1 MFAILIGTI
10 LTAVILI
17 LVLPFLKQSDGS
29 TSFVY
34 SAQEDQDRIDL
45 EIEKESLLNSL
56 SELQDEKE
64 QGKFGEEVYLRLK
77 ATDEHRLAG
86 VLGRLDQLTSRSKS
100 PSSSKAIQKPLS
112 STAWNWASA
121 ISLGIVVLA
130 SSTGIY
136 FSLQWKENDQRLAN
150 QRNSQGQRGMQGMPD
165 PLEMVARLEG
175 RLKENPNDVQGQIMA
190 GRSYQALERWED
202 SKKAWKKVLELEP
215 KNDEAHFNLG
225 AVLINSAEPGNLQPY
240 QRALEHLEIVLVKF
254 PREPALLWY
263 QGVAFM
269 HLQRFSEADESWT
282 TAYQNLVPGTQDAQ
296 RIKQAL
302 KNLREQRAPRF

>member
-1 MFAILIGTI
+1 MFAIIIGTI
-10 LTAVILI
+10 LTAVVLT
-17 LVLPFLKQSDGS
+17 LVLPFLKQSNES
-29 TSFVY
+29 ASFVY

-64 QGKFGEEVYLRLK
+64 QGKFGEEVYLKLK

-86 VLGRLDQLTSRSKS
+86 VLGRLDQLTSRST
-100 PSSSKAIQKPLS
+100 PSSSSKTFQKPLS
-112 STAWNWASA
+112 SAAWNWASA
-121 ISLGIVVLA
+121 ISLGILVLV
-130 SSTGIY
+130 SSTGVY
-136 FSLQWKENDQRLAN
+136 FSLQWKANDQRLAN
-150 QRNSQGQRGMQGMPD
+150 QRNSQGQVGGQGMPD
-165 PLEMVARLEG
+165 PLKMVARLEA
-175 RLKENPNDVQGQIMA
+175 RLKENPNDLQGQIMA

-202 SKKAWKKVLELEP
+202 AQRAWKKVLELEP

-225 AVLINSAEPGNLQPY
+225 AVLIDSAEPGNLQPY

-263 QGVAFM
+263 QGVAFV

-282 TAYQNLVPGTQDAQ
+282 TAYQNLIPGTQDAEN
-296 RIKQAL
+296 IKRAL

>member
-1 MFAILIGTI
+1 MFAIIIGTI
-10 LTAVILI
+10 LTAVVLI
-17 LVLPFLKQSDGS
+17 LVLPFLKQPDDS
-29 TSFVY
+29 TAFVY

-45 EIEKESLLNSL
+45 EIEKESLLSSL

-86 VLGRLDQLTSRSKS
+86 VLGRLDQLTSRSK
-100 PSSSKAIQKPLS
+100 PRSSSKNIQKPLS

-150 QRNSQGQRGMQGMPD
+150 QRNSQVPMGGQGMPD
-165 PLEMVARLEG
+165 PLEMVARLEK
-175 RLKENPNDVQGQIMA
+175 RLKENPNDLQGQIMA
-190 GRSYQALERWED
+190 GRSYSALERLED
-202 SKKAWKKVLELEP
+202 AHTAWKTVLALDP
-215 KNDEAHFNLG
+215 KNDEAHFNMG
-225 AVLINSAEPGNLQPY
+225 ALLINSAEPGNIKPY
-240 QRALEHLEIVLVKF
+240 QDALEHLEFVLVKF
-254 PREPALLWY
+254 PREPAILWY
-263 QGVAFM
+263 QGVAFV

-282 TAYQNLVPGTQDAQ
+282 TAYQNLVPGTKDAQ
-296 RIKQAL
+296 RIKTAL
-302 KNLREQRAPRF
+302 ENLREQRTPRF